1 MTPLVIGLLIFVV
14 TVAVLATGLPI
25 AFGLGAVALAF
36 MLAFDG
42 WNSVHFVPE
51 TIFAG
56 LSDFTLVSLPMFI
69 IMGAAVASSR
79 AGSDLYEALARWLH
93 RVPGSLVISN
103 IGACALF
110 SALTGSSPATC
121 AAIGKMGIPE
131 MRKRGYDADLATG
144 AIAAGGTLGILI
156 PPSITMIL
164 YGIASETSIG
174 RLFLAGVIPG
184 LLLTALFM
192 AWALFLS
199 WKRGTKLVDADRI
212 YSLKEKVELLPKLL
226 PFIAVIVGVV
236 YALYGGI
243 ATPSEA
249 AGVGAA
255 LCLVMVIVIY
265 RVWKPADL
273 WAILR
278 DGLRESGML
287 LMIIGTS
294 ILFGY
299 MMSSLQVTQSV
310 AEGIAAMQVNKW
322 VVLAAINLMLLVAG
336 MFLPPAAIILM
347 TTPILM
353 PVILAAGF
361 DPIWFGVILT
371 INMELGL
378 ITPPVGLNLFV
389 INGITPDVKL
399 PTILKGA
406 LPFMG
411 CMVVAILILCVFPG
425 LATWLPQV
433 DQAIIE
439 QGGNK
444 VLADAWLAGGFAGK
458 NKCVKKPEDAAGEKF
473 RSAGATFSQM
483 WAGAGASIVSIPSNE
498 VYNALQQGVAT
509 ATDTSSGSF
518 VSFRLYEQL
527 KCLTAPG
534 DNALWFMY
542 EPVLISLKS
551 WNKLNDAQKAALMKA
566 AQKSEDYFEAE
577 SKKLDDKLVE
587 TFKANKTEVV
597 FLNEAEFEAWRGVA
611 QKTSYKNFAE
621 KVPGGKELLD
631 KALSVK

>member
-1 MTPLVIGLLIFVV
+1 MSPLAIGLLVFVV

-25 AFGLGAVALAF
+25 AFGLGAVALLF
-36 MLAFDG
+36 MVVFDG

-56 LSDFTLVSLPMFI
+56 LSDFTLVSLPMFV

-93 RVPGSLVISN
+93 KVPGSLVISN

-174 RLFLAGVIPG
+174 RLFIAGIIPG
-184 LLLTALFM
+184 LLLTGLFM

-199 WKRGTKLVDADRI
+199 WKRGTRLIDDDRI
-212 YSLKEKVELLPKLL
+212 YTLKEKVELLPRLL

-249 AGVGAA
+249 AGVGAM

-265 RVWKPADL
+265 RMWRPMDL
-273 WAILR
+273 WHILR

-299 MMSSLQVTQSV
+299 MMSSLQVTQT
-310 AEGIAAMQVNKW
+310 IAQSIGELQANRW
-322 VVLAAINLMLLVAG
+322 VVLAAINLLLLVAG
-336 MFLPPAAIILM
+336 CFLPPAAIILM

-353 PVILAAGF
+353 PIITAAGF

-389 INGITPDVKL
+389 INGITPDVRL

-406 LPFMG
+406 FPFMI
-411 CMVVAILILCVFPG
+411 CMVVAILILCVFPE
-425 LATWLPQV
+425 LATWLP
-433 DQAIIE
+433 A
-439 QGGNK
+439 K
-444 VLADAWLAGGFAGK
+444 VMG
-458 NKCVKKPEDAAGEKF
+458 
-473 RSAGATFSQM
+473 
-483 WAGAGASIVSIPSNE
+483 
-498 VYNALQQGVAT
+498 
-509 ATDTSSGSF
+509 
-518 VSFRLYEQL
+518 
-527 KCLTAPG
+527 
-534 DNALWFMY
+534 
-542 EPVLISLKS
+542 
-551 WNKLNDAQKAALMKA
+551 
-566 AQKSEDYFEAE
+566 
-577 SKKLDDKLVE
+577 
-587 TFKANKTEVV
+587 
-597 FLNEAEFEAWRGVA
+597 
-611 QKTSYKNFAE
+611 
-621 KVPGGKELLD
+621 
-631 KALSVK
+631 

>member
-1 MTPLVIGLLIFVV
+1 MGPLWIGLLIFVV
-14 TVAVLATGLPI
+14 TIAVLATGMPI
-25 AFGLGAVALAF
+25 AFALGAVAFFF
-36 MLAFDG
+36 MVIFDG
-42 WNSVHFVPE
+42 WNSIHFLPE
-51 TIFAG
+51 TVFAG

-156 PPSITMIL
+156 PPSVTMIL

-174 RLFLAGVIPG
+174 RLFLAGVLPG
-184 LLLTALFM
+184 LMLTLFFM

-199 WKRGTKLVDADRI
+199 WKRGTKILDSDRTF
-212 YSLKEKVELLPKLL
+212 SLAEKLELLPRLL

-255 LCLVMVIVIY
+255 LCVVMVMTIY
-265 RVWKPADL
+265 KVWRPADL
-273 WAILR
+273 WLIFR

-310 AEGIAAMQVNKW
+310 ASAIGDMHANRW
-322 VVLAAINLMLLVAG
+322 LVLLAINALLLVAG
-336 MFLPPAAIILM
+336 CFLPPAAIILM
-347 TTPILM
+347 TTPILI
-353 PVILAAGF
+353 PIITASGF
-361 DPIWFGVILT
+361 DPIWFGVVLT

-389 INGITPDVKL
+389 INGITPDVRL

-406 LPFMG
+406 FPFML
-411 CMVVAILILCVFPG
+411 CMVLAIVVLCIFPG
-425 LATWLPQV
+425 IATWLPS
-433 DQAIIE
+433 
-439 QGGNK
+439 K
-444 VLADAWLAGGFAGK
+444 VMG
-458 NKCVKKPEDAAGEKF
+458 
-473 RSAGATFSQM
+473 
-483 WAGAGASIVSIPSNE
+483 
-498 VYNALQQGVAT
+498 
-509 ATDTSSGSF
+509 
-518 VSFRLYEQL
+518 
-527 KCLTAPG
+527 
-534 DNALWFMY
+534 
-542 EPVLISLKS
+542 
-551 WNKLNDAQKAALMKA
+551 
-566 AQKSEDYFEAE
+566 
-577 SKKLDDKLVE
+577 
-587 TFKANKTEVV
+587 
-597 FLNEAEFEAWRGVA
+597 
-611 QKTSYKNFAE
+611 
-621 KVPGGKELLD
+621 
-631 KALSVK
+631 

>member
-1 MTPLVIGLLIFVV
+1 MSASSIGLLILVS
-14 TVAVLATGLPI
+14 TVLVLATGLPI
-25 AFGLGAVALAF
+25 AFGLGAVALFF
-36 MLAFDG
+36 MVVFDG

-56 LSDFTLVSLPMFI
+56 LSDFTLVSLPMFV

-156 PPSITMIL
+156 PPSVTMIL

-184 LLLTALFM
+184 LLLTVLFM
-192 AWALFLS
+192 MWALFLS
-199 WKRGTKLVDADRI
+199 WKRGTVLVDADRI
-212 YSLKEKVELLPKLL
+212 YSMKEKLELLPKLL

-249 AGVGAA
+249 AGIGAA

-265 RVWKPADL
+265 RVWNPMDL

-299 MMSSLQVTQSV
+299 MMSSLQITQTL
-310 AEGIAAMQVNKW
+310 AESIGALQVNRW
-322 VVLAAINLMLLVAG
+322 WIMAAVNLLLLVAG

-353 PVILAAGF
+353 PVITAAGF

-389 INGITPDVKL
+389 INGITPDVRL

-411 CMVVAILILCVFPG
+411 CMVVAIVLICIFPE
-425 LATWLPQV
+425 LATWLPQKMM
-433 DQAIIE
+433 
-439 QGGNK
+439 G
-444 VLADAWLAGGFAGK
+444 
-458 NKCVKKPEDAAGEKF
+458 
-473 RSAGATFSQM
+473 
-483 WAGAGASIVSIPSNE
+483 
-498 VYNALQQGVAT
+498 
-509 ATDTSSGSF
+509 
-518 VSFRLYEQL
+518 
-527 KCLTAPG
+527 
-534 DNALWFMY
+534 
-542 EPVLISLKS
+542 
-551 WNKLNDAQKAALMKA
+551 
-566 AQKSEDYFEAE
+566 
-577 SKKLDDKLVE
+577 
-587 TFKANKTEVV
+587 
-597 FLNEAEFEAWRGVA
+597 
-611 QKTSYKNFAE
+611 
-621 KVPGGKELLD
+621 
-631 KALSVK
+631 

>member
-1 MTPLVIGLLIFVV
+1 MSALAIGMWIFVATIV
-14 TVAVLATGLPI
+14 VLATGLPI
-25 AFGLGAVALAF
+25 AFGLGAVALLF
-36 MLAFDG
+36 MVIFDG
-42 WNSVHFVPE
+42 WGSIHYIPE
-51 TIFAG
+51 TIFGG

-110 SALTGSSPATC
+110 SALTGSSPAAC

-174 RLFLAGVIPG
+174 RLFLAGVLPG
-184 LLLTALFM
+184 LLLTGLFM

-199 WKRGTKLVDADRI
+199 WKRGTVLVDADRI
-212 YSLKEKVELLPKLL
+212 YSMKEKLELLPKLL
-226 PFIAVIVGVV
+226 PFMAVIVGVV

-265 RVWKPADL
+265 KVWKLADL
-273 WAILR
+273 WHILR

-310 AEGIAAMQVNKW
+310 AEAIGELQVNKW
-322 VVLAAINLMLLVAG
+322 VILAAINLLLLVAG

-353 PVILAAGF
+353 PVITAAGF

-389 INGITPDVKL
+389 INGITPDVRL
-399 PTILKGA
+399 PTILRGA
-406 LPFMG
+406 FPFMM
-411 CMVVAILILCVFPG
+411 CMVLAIVILCIFPEI
-425 LATWLPQV
+425 ATWLPQ
-433 DQAIIE
+433 
-439 QGGNK
+439 
-444 VLADAWLAGGFAGK
+444 
-458 NKCVKKPEDAAGEKF
+458 
-473 RSAGATFSQM
+473 
-483 WAGAGASIVSIPSNE
+483 
-498 VYNALQQGVAT
+498 
-509 ATDTSSGSF
+509 
-518 VSFRLYEQL
+518 
-527 KCLTAPG
+527 
-534 DNALWFMY
+534 
-542 EPVLISLKS
+542 
-551 WNKLNDAQKAALMKA
+551 ALM
-566 AQKSEDYFEAE
+566 
-577 SKKLDDKLVE
+577 
-587 TFKANKTEVV
+587 
-597 FLNEAEFEAWRGVA
+597 G
-611 QKTSYKNFAE
+611 
-621 KVPGGKELLD
+621 
-631 KALSVK
+631 

>member
-1 MTPLVIGLLIFVV
+1 MSPLVIGLLIFAV
-14 TVAVLATGLPI
+14 TTALLATGMPI

-36 MLAFDG
+36 MFIFDG

-51 TIFAG
+51 TVFAG
-56 LSDFTLVSLPMFI
+56 LSDFTLVSLPMFV

-174 RLFLAGVIPG
+174 RLFIAGIIPG

-192 AWALFLS
+192 AWAPFIS
-199 WKRGTKLVDADRI
+199 WKRGTVLIDQDRI
-212 YSLKEKVELLPKLL
+212 YSMKEKLELLPRLL

-255 LCLVMVIVIY
+255 LCLVMVMVIY
-265 RVWKPADL
+265 RVWRLADL

-287 LMIIGTS
+287 LMIIGAS

-310 AEGIAAMQVNKW
+310 ATAIGEWQVNKW
-322 VVLAAINLMLLVAG
+322 LVLAAINLLLLVAG
-336 MFLPPAAIILM
+336 CFLPPAAIILM

-353 PVILAAGF
+353 PVIISAGF

-399 PTILKGA
+399 QTILKGA
-406 LPFMG
+406 FPFMM
-411 CMVVAILILCVFPG
+411 CMVLAIVILCVFPE
-425 LATWLPQV
+425 LATWLP
-433 DQAIIE
+433 
-439 QGGNK
+439 
-444 VLADAWLAGGFAGK
+444 
-458 NKCVKKPEDAAGEKF
+458 
-473 RSAGATFSQM
+473 
-483 WAGAGASIVSIPSNE
+483 
-498 VYNALQQGVAT
+498 
-509 ATDTSSGSF
+509 
-518 VSFRLYEQL
+518 
-527 KCLTAPG
+527 
-534 DNALWFMY
+534 
-542 EPVLISLKS
+542 
-551 WNKLNDAQKAALMKA
+551 
-566 AQKSEDYFEAE
+566 
-577 SKKLDDKLVE
+577 KKLM
-587 TFKANKTEVV
+587 
-597 FLNEAEFEAWRGVA
+597 G
-611 QKTSYKNFAE
+611 
-621 KVPGGKELLD
+621 
-631 KALSVK
+631 

>member
-1 MTPLVIGLLIFVV
+1 MTPLMIGLLIIVF
-14 TVAVLATGLPI
+14 TVLVLATGLPI

-36 MLAFDG
+36 MIYFDG
-42 WNSVHFVPE
+42 WHAVHFVPE

-56 LSDFTLVSLPMFI
+56 LDDFTLVSLPMFI

-79 AGSDLYEALARWLH
+79 AGSDLYEALARWLN

-174 RLFLAGVIPG
+174 RLFIAGILPG
-184 LLLTALFM
+184 LLLTGLFM

-199 WKRGTKLVDADRI
+199 WKRGTKLVDSERI
-212 YSLKEKVELLPKLL
+212 YSMKEKLQLLPRLL

-249 AGVGAA
+249 AGVGAL
-255 LCLVMVIVIY
+255 LCLVMVMAIY
-265 RVWKPADL
+265 RVWRPMDL
-273 WAILR
+273 WVILR
-278 DGLRESGML
+278 AGLCESGML

-310 AEGIAAMQVNKW
+310 AEAIAAMQVNKW
-322 VVLAAINLMLLVAG
+322 VILAAINALLLVAG

-347 TTPILM
+347 TTPILI
-353 PVILAAGF
+353 PVILASGF

-399 PTILKGA
+399 PTILRGA

-411 CMVVAILILCVFPG
+411 CMILAILILCVFPE
-425 LATWLPQV
+425 LATWLP
-433 DQAIIE
+433 
-439 QGGNK
+439 
-444 VLADAWLAGGFAGK
+444 
-458 NKCVKKPEDAAGEKF
+458 
-473 RSAGATFSQM
+473 T
-483 WAGAGASIVSIPSNE
+483 
-498 VYNALQQGVAT
+498 
-509 ATDTSSGSF
+509 
-518 VSFRLYEQL
+518 RLM
-527 KCLTAPG
+527 G
-534 DNALWFMY
+534 
-542 EPVLISLKS
+542 
-551 WNKLNDAQKAALMKA
+551 
-566 AQKSEDYFEAE
+566 
-577 SKKLDDKLVE
+577 
-587 TFKANKTEVV
+587 
-597 FLNEAEFEAWRGVA
+597 
-611 QKTSYKNFAE
+611 
-621 KVPGGKELLD
+621 
-631 KALSVK
+631 

>member
-1 MTPLVIGLLIFVV
+1 MSALAIGLLIFVV

-25 AFGLGAVALAF
+25 AFGLGAVALLF
-36 MLAFDG
+36 MVVFDG
-42 WNSVHFVPE
+42 WNSVNFMPE
-51 TIFAG
+51 TVFAG
-56 LSDFTLVSLPMFI
+56 LSDFTLVSLPMFV

-174 RLFLAGVIPG
+174 RLFLAGVLPG
-184 LLLTALFM
+184 LMLTGLFM
-192 AWALFLS
+192 AWALFIS
-199 WKRGTKLVDADRI
+199 WKRGTVLVDADRI
-212 YSLKEKVELLPKLL
+212 YSMKEKLELLPRLL
-226 PFIAVIVGVV
+226 PFLAVIVGVV

-265 RVWKPADL
+265 KVWKPMDL
-273 WAILR
+273 WAIMR

-310 AEGIAAMQVNKW
+310 AEAIGELQVNKW
-322 VVLAAINLMLLVAG
+322 VIMAAINLLLLVAG

-353 PVILAAGF
+353 PVITAAGF

-389 INGITPDVKL
+389 INGITPDVRL

-406 LPFMG
+406 FPFMI
-411 CMVVAILILCVFPG
+411 CMVVAIVLLCVFPEI
-425 LATWLPQV
+425 ATWLP
-433 DQAIIE
+433 
-439 QGGNK
+439 K
-444 VLADAWLAGGFAGK
+444 
-458 NKCVKKPEDAAGEKF
+458 
-473 RSAGATFSQM
+473 T
-483 WAGAGASIVSIPSNE
+483 
-498 VYNALQQGVAT
+498 
-509 ATDTSSGSF
+509 
-518 VSFRLYEQL
+518 
-527 KCLTAPG
+527 
-534 DNALWFMY
+534 
-542 EPVLISLKS
+542 
-551 WNKLNDAQKAALMKA
+551 LM
-566 AQKSEDYFEAE
+566 
-577 SKKLDDKLVE
+577 
-587 TFKANKTEVV
+587 
-597 FLNEAEFEAWRGVA
+597 G
-611 QKTSYKNFAE
+611 
-621 KVPGGKELLD
+621 
-631 KALSVK
+631 